1 MKILNLIIKQE
12 YFDEIISGEKKTEER
27 ELHPKSCNKYLD
39 YDGKDIFSST
49 PESIQFKHFDVLRL
63 YVGYKSDR
71 DTALVEVI
79 DTDIIGIVDQEGNP
93 VMLEHEGQEYDA
105 SVIEYSLG
113 RILEV
118 NGRKK

>member
-1 MKILNLIIKQE
+1 MRVLNLIIKQVN
-12 YFDEIISGEKKTEER
+12 FDEIISGEKKTEER

-39 YDGKDIFSST
+39 YDGKDIFSSS
-49 PESIQFKHFDVLRL
+49 PKSIKFKDFDALRL
-63 YVGYKSDR
+63 FVGYNPGR

-79 DTDIIGIVDQEGNP
+79 GTDIIGIVDQEGNP
-93 VMLEHEGQEYDA
+93 VMLNYKEQEYDA

-118 NGRKK
+118 NGCKK

>member
-1 MKILNLIIKQE
+1 MKILNLIIRQE
-12 YFDEIISGEKKTEER
+12 NFDEIISGEKITEER

-39 YDGKDIFSST
+39 YDGKDIFSSS
-49 PESIQFKHFDVLRL
+49 PESIRFKHFDALRL

-71 DTALVEVI
+71 DTALVEVT

-113 RILEV
+113 RILEI
-118 NGRKK
+118 NGCKK